1 MNGNRLQELLER
13 IGGLLRSEMRQ
24 AARRRGLQPVQ
35 LEALVYL
42 IRCNRFSNTPAA
54 LADYLGLTR
63 GTVSQSLLA
72 LERKGFLS
80 RVPDREDRRVV
91 HLQPTAEGRAAVS
104 LLTRPTIWDS
114 ACSTLDSGL
123 LERMGAD
130 LETLLTAIQKAH
142 GARTFGQ
149 CHTCRHL
156 RIEGAEVFRCGLTGA
171 PLAPEETRRI
181 CREHEPLQESE
192 GSAGTKAS

>member
-13 IGGLLRSEMRQ
+13 VGGLLRSETRQ

-42 IRCNRFSNTPAA
+42 TRCNRYSDTPAA

-91 HLQPTAEGRAAVS
+91 HLRLTAGGRAAAS
-104 LLTRPTIWDS
+104 TASRPTIWES
-114 ACSTLDSGL
+114 ACSTLDTSL
-123 LERMGAD
+123 LERLGTD
-130 LETLLTAIQKAH
+130 LEALLTAMQKAH

-156 RIEGAEVFRCGLTGA
+156 LKEGAEIFRCGLTRA
-171 PLAPEETRRI
+171 PLTPAESRRI
-181 CREHEPLQESE
+181 CREHEPPQETRD
-192 GSAGTKAS
+192 AGGTNAL